1 MRLWL
6 EYYDQNESFAK
17 VLPKEG
23 TGDRKL
29 KSLDGNDWILFRL
42 DTPAE
47 FEGNSYEHFL
57 LRSRWRGF
65 KVGGREPTSVFSFS
79 LMTWKKLRMNS
90 MCMTFVMQ
98 LGAWC
103 GRCNPRSSA

>member
-6 EYYDQNESFAK
+6 EYFDQNESFAK
-17 VLPKEG
+17 VLPKAG

-47 FEGNSYEHFL
+47 FEGNSDKHFL

-65 KVGGREPTSVFSFS
+65 KVGGREPTSVFVLLVDDVEKAQNEFDVHDF
-79 LMTWKKLRMNS
+79 RHA
-90 MCMTFVMQ
+90 
-98 LGAWC
+98 AW
-103 GRCNPRSSA
+103 GMVRRL